1 MAILSIPDQ
10 AIQLF
15 DSSEIKAFLQQYH
28 VFFDQWSCTV
38 TFDDTAS
45 QDEILEAYAKDLKP
59 FMSSGG
65 YQSAD
70 VISIHALTPNYE
82 QLRAKFL
89 AEHIHDEDEIRLM
102 CCVSVAISLV
112 CQRAPNIGLMQVR
125 NNHS

>member
-15 DSSEIKAFLQQYH
+15 DSSEIKSFLQQYH

-45 QDEILEAYAKDLKP
+45 QDEILEAYAKDLKS

-70 VISIHALTPNYE
+70 VISIPK
-82 QLRAKFL
+82 LRATT
-89 AEHIHDEDEIRLM
+89 R
-102 CCVSVAISLV
+102 
-112 CQRAPNIGLMQVR
+112 
-125 NNHS
+125 